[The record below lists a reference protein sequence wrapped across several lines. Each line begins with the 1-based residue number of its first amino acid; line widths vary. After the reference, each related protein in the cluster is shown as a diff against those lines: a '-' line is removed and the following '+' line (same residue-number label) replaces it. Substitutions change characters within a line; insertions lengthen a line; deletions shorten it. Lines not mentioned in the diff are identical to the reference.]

1 MEKEYIEIDGEVFR
15 LINPFISNGFE
26 IGLIFESTDHLYKI
40 GDEFE

>member
-1 MEKEYIEIDGEVFR
+1 MEKEYIEIDGEIYR
-15 LINPFISNGFE
+15 LINPTVYKGFE